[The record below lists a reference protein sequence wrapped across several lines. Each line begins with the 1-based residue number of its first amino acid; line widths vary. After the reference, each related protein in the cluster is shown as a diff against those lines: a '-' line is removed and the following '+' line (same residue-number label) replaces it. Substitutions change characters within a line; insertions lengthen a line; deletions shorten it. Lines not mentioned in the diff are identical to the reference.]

1 MAPDR
6 LVARTDPRP
15 SLHLAP
21 PALTP
26 SGRRKRPPSPLAV
39 RRRYRLARWASV
51 AVGALAAAVV
61 VAAALADL
69 AARKL
74 VPDQVFYAL
83 ALLVLAVGLGLPW
96 LVVRVL
102 WRWKRRRHGWGP

>member
-1 MAPDR
+1 M
-6 LVARTDPRP
+6 
-15 SLHLAP
+15 
-21 PALTP
+21 
-26 SGRRKRPPSPLAV
+26 

-51 AVGALAAAVV
+51 AVGGLAAAVV

-69 AARKL
+69 TARKL

-83 ALLVLAVGLGLPW
+83 VLLVLTVGLGLPW
-96 LVVRVL
+96 LVAKVL

>member
-6 LVARTDPRP
+6 SETRTDPRP
-15 SLHLAP
+15 SLRLAP

-26 SGRRKRPPSPLAV
+26 TGRRKRPPDPLAV
-39 RRRYRLARWASV
+39 RRRHRLARWVLV
-51 AVGALAAAVV
+51 AAGGLAAAVV
-61 VAAALADL
+61 IAAALADL
-69 AARKL
+69 TARKL

-83 ALLVLAVGLGLPW
+83 VLLVLAVGLGMPW

>member
-6 LVARTDPRP
+6 SGTRADPRP
-15 SLHLAP
+15 SLRLAP

-26 SGRRKRPPSPLAV
+26 TGRRKRPPDPLAV

-51 AVGALAAAVV
+51 AAGGLAAAVV
-61 VAAALADL
+61 IVAALADL

-74 VPDQVFYAL
+74 VPDQLFYVF
-83 ALLVLAVGLGLPW
+83 ALLVLVVGLGVPW
-96 LVVRVL
+96 LVAKLL